1 MAATTKLH
9 QGFTQEKT
17 QVGIVTTITYYG
29 KKQDIDTEFNLI
41 NVTPTTTSSS
51 YGRLE
56 SVSKQQIAADLWSL
70 SYKYTTA
77 GYSSGSA
84 TPSVPPSTVVG
95 EKSYSLDCA
104 MISSPLEQ
112 HVNSSFVSDYKWCWN
127 HSLAQKY
134 PINSVPATIPSAPG
148 WWDTLGAE
156 DVIPIAD
163 QGTYQWFQSF
173 SELPQDDAHQWVT
186 IKHPTMPG
194 VTSYDEVGYTLTM
207 LERQKTYAAAETVAK
222 AKANKIFTNTQVGSS
237 FSGGNWK
244 CDRATANWDGEFWI
258 VTLTFTYSARGWNTT
273 LYETYSGS
281 IN

>member
-1 MAATTKLH
+1 MALTQLH
-9 QGFTQEKT
+9 QGITQEKT
-17 QVGIVTTITYYG
+17 ANGITTSIVYYG
-29 KKQDIDTEFNLI
+29 TKQECTAAIANATI
-41 NVTPTTTSSS
+41 NGVDVD

-56 SVSKQQIAADLWSL
+56 SVSLSQLSADI
-70 SYKYTTA
+70 YTFTRKYTTA
-77 GYSSGSA
+77 GYGGILN
-84 TPSVPPSTVVG
+84 TVDPPSTVIGV
-95 EKSYSLDCA
+95 KSYTLDCA

-127 HSLAQKY
+127 HSLARKY
-134 PINSVPATIPSAPG
+134 PINSVPASIPSAPG
-148 WWDTLGAE
+148 WWSTLGAE

-194 VTSYDEVGYTLTM
+194 VTSYDEAGYTLTM
-207 LERQKTYAAAETVAK
+207 LEHQRKYAEAETIAA
-222 AKANKIFTNTQVGSS
+222 AKANKIFSNSQVGSS
-237 FSGGNWK
+237 FTSGNWK
-244 CDRATANWDGEFWI
+244 CDRATVAWDGEYWI

-281 IN
+281 IS